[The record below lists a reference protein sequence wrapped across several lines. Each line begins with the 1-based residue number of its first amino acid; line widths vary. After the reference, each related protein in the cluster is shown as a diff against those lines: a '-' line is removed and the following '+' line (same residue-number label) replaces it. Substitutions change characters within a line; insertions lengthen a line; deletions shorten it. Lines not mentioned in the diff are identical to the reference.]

1 MALLTLL
8 LIILLFVFIIGLCI
22 GSFLNV
28 VISRAFSNESIAH
41 PRSKCP
47 SCQTQLKW
55 YHNIPLISY
64 MILKGKC
71 AFCDEK
77 ISLQYPLI
85 ELITGLLFVGV
96 FLKFGLDINAIFILI
111 FVSLFVVLAATDI
124 KEKVVFDFHTYALVI
139 AGLIYNLFNI
149 GGLQL
154 GDRVLT
160 LGKFSVAIN
169 NSFISAIVGIV
180 VGILIME
187 AFARFGYLVAGT
199 RAFGE
204 GDTYIAAGLGAVF
217 GMKYLLTVL
226 LYGFI
231 VQIFLTIPVFIKKL
245 FVNKDYK
252 TLGSFLVFF
261 LLIIV
266 MKALDYF
273 NLTTNLILFSII
285 ALALASVGIYV
296 CKRIIGGLKE
306 QGEENFTY
314 LPFGPA
320 LVVGGLI
327 VLFFM
332 FPSPY

>member
-1 MALLTLL
+1 MALITLL

-64 MILKGKC
+64 LILKGKC

-77 ISLQYPLI
+77 ISIQYPII
-85 ELITGLLFVGV
+85 EFITGLLFVGV
-96 FLKFGLDINAIFILI
+96 FLKFGLDINAIFMFI
-111 FVSLFVVLAATDI
+111 FVSLFVVLSATDI

-139 AGLIYNLFNI
+139 AGLIYNFFNI

-154 GDRVLT
+154 GDKVLT
-160 LGKFSVAIN
+160 LGKLSILIN
-169 NSFISAIVGIV
+169 NSFISSIIGII

-226 LYGFI
+226 IYGFI

-252 TLGSFLVFF
+252 TLTSFLVFF
-261 LLIIV
+261 LLIIA
-266 MKALDYF
+266 MKALDYY
-273 NLTTNLILFSII
+273 NLTTNLIVFGLF
-285 ALALASVGIYV
+285 ALALVVVGIYV

-320 LVVGGLI
+320 LVVGALI
-327 VLFFM
+327 VLFSI
-332 FPSPY
+332 FPSLN